1 MSCYV
6 VKKKEKV
13 IKKNVS
19 TSAMKTNLDEQQIL
33 MVFETLSYLPFLQ
46 LFTIL
51 SKIILKNLHV
61 WPGTEG
67 PKLWNY
73 TSPHF

>member
-1 MSCYV
+1 MSSYV

-33 MVFETLSYLPFLQ
+33 MVLETLSYLPFFQ

-51 SKIILKNLHV
+51 SKIILKNLHE

-67 PKLWNY
+67 PMLWNY